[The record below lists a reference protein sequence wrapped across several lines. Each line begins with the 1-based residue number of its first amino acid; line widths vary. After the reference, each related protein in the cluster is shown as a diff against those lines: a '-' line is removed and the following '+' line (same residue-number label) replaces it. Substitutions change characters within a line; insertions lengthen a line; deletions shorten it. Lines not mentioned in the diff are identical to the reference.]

1 MSGGSAKVTIR
12 RAVAEEGQVVV
23 TWGDGHHSRYHAAW
37 LRHALD
43 TSPPGRLD
51 GGPRR
56 SAPRAGGKAR
66 IESVEI
72 NSDGDLEV
80 TWQSDPSV
88 TRHRAAWLREHC
100 YSAQERAR
108 RRRPLQLWDA
118 GIAGRLPRSDYGTL
132 REDAT
137 ALLTLYEQVLD
148 YGFALLRDV
157 PAHNAAVL
165 DVAELFGLVSPTP
178 YADDS
183 AEPRLEDVRIDH
195 RVPVNTRKSDFLGP
209 HTDTCWRT
217 SLSGLIYLHCLKAH
231 GSGGETF
238 LVDGFALG
246 ERLRTEAP
254 DCFSTLSEIPLN
266 FASKVSNGDDWR
278 ARGRVIS
285 LGPDGEVCG
294 LRFSAPSIHQLDLP
308 EALIEPVLRALERF
322 EALLYDETLW
332 LRMSLSPGDL
342 LVLDNQR
349 VLHGRTA
356 FDPDAGDRHLQTC
369 STRRDEFHNR
379 YRHLARRCGREDWNR
394 DLSWGVI

>member
-1 MSGGSAKVTIR
+1 MR
-12 RAVAEEGQVVV
+12 
-23 TWGDGHHSRYHAAW
+23 
-37 LRHALD
+37 
-43 TSPPGRLD
+43 
-51 GGPRR
+51 
-56 SAPRAGGKAR
+56 
-66 IESVEI
+66 
-72 NSDGDLEV
+72 
-80 TWQSDPSV
+80 
-88 TRHRAAWLREHC
+88 
-100 YSAQERAR
+100 
-108 RRRPLQLWDA
+108 LWD
-118 GIAGRLPRSDYGTL
+118 GEIAGQLPQTDHKALKEG
-132 REDAT
+132 ET
-137 ALLTLYEQVLD
+137 ALLRLWEQVLD
-148 YGFALLRDV
+148 YGFSLVRGV
-157 PAHNAAVL
+157 PARHGEVLGLAAR
-165 DVAELFGLVSPTP
+165 FGLVSPTP
-178 YADDS
+178 YADDP
-183 AEPRLEDVRIDH
+183 AEPNLEHIQVDT

-231 GSGGETF
+231 ASGGETF

-322 EALLYDETLW
+322 EKLLYDETLW
-332 LRMSLSPGDL
+332 LRISLSPGDL
-342 LVLDNQR
+342 LVVDNQR

-379 YRHLARRCGREDWNR
+379 YRQLAHRCGREDWNR